1 MMLARPSR
9 PPGSAATFGVL
20 TDWLEGEYQSE
31 LVESLVEAAR
41 ESGVNLVLFS
51 SGVPSEPFHVGER
64 HNVAYDLA
72 LSDEIDGLV
81 IQAGTLRG
89 HQTLDDLRSYCE
101 YYRPRPICSI
111 AVAIEGA
118 TGILVDGRQALRQG
132 IRHLVEDH
140 QYRRIALIGG
150 PEENNEARDRLQTFR
165 EVLTGC
171 GLMPPDSFIALGDF
185 KYESGVDAVRILLD
199 ERGVTFDAI
208 VAANDEMALGAIDA
222 LRVRNIRVPRD
233 VAIIGFDDISEAR
246 YCTPPLTTI
255 KQPLPQLGRVAIDVL
270 LQRIRGET
278 GDDVRVIPAEL
289 VVRRSCGCYSEALRV
304 SATSSAPHQ
313 PAGSTTGLSVDE
325 ALGLHRSRILEA
337 MREPVGGLPDGIPE
351 HWAESLLDALIGELR
366 GAPAGFAERFTELL
380 KETMRPGATGNHWRP
395 ALSALH
401 RELIPCLVSDPVMSS
416 RADDLL
422 EEARAL
428 IDEAAEDT
436 EAQRRLTIER
446 RTQMLAQAATTLG
459 AAFDLESLGEALRE
473 SLPRLGFPSAY
484 LVLDADISPAGARVV
499 CAYDPG
505 RDEAAVEA
513 LRNATIHGTSL
524 PAWMLP
530 LDRAYAMVVEPLF
543 FKNDPLGYAVFEMGP
558 TEASTFGA
566 LRARISGAL
575 KVALLIEELKVR
587 ADQLRQ
593 AQKMETLGQLSGAIA
608 HDFNNLLQ
616 AIHGYAELARADVP
630 GNAELGAD
638 LDEIARAADRASEL
652 TRQLLTFSQPARAN
666 TRVVDVNACVDQ
678 AVPMMRHLLGP
689 AIHLSVTL
697 RPEAGNILI
706 DPTQLEQVILNL
718 CVNSRDAMPEGGS
731 LTIETGRRLAAPAVS
746 PNVSGSEPDLQAPRP
761 RTAQTMTMVAITDT
775 GTGIRQEIRERIF
788 EPFFTTKET
797 GQGSGLGLSI
807 VYGIVHNAG
816 GDIVVESEPGKGTRF
831 SLLFPLCEDHEEP
844 STVQVARPVHGS
856 ETVLLVEDEAAIRK
870 LAERV
875 LTDAGYRVLC
885 ASNASE
891 ARTLWHANK
900 GRIDLLL
907 SDVTMP
913 GLSGVA
919 FAAELAG
926 GRGEPPR
933 TLFISGHVP
942 GGVGGPAFP
951 RGARL
956 LPKPFS
962 VAALRDAV
970 REALDSPV

>member
-1 MMLARPSR
+1 MMLARRSQPS
-9 PPGSAATFGVL
+9 GNATTFGVL

-31 LVESLVEAAR
+31 LVGSLVEAAR
-41 ESGVNLVLFS
+41 EFGVNLVLFN
-51 SGVPSEPFHVGER
+51 SGTLRAPFHFGER

-72 LSDEIDGLV
+72 LSHEIDGLV
-81 IQAGTLRG
+81 IQAGTLG
-89 HQTLDDLRSYCE
+89 AHLTLDDLGRYCE
-101 YYRPRPICSI
+101 RYRPRPMCSI
-111 AVAIEGA
+111 SVAIEGA
-118 TGILVDGRQALRQG
+118 TGILVDGEQALRDG

-140 QYRRIALIGG
+140 QYRRVAFIGG
-150 PEENNEARDRLQTFR
+150 PEGNNEARDRLRTFR
-165 EVLTGC
+165 EVLAGS
-171 GLMPPDSFIALGDF
+171 GIMPPDSFVAPGDF
-185 KYESGVDAVRILLD
+185 TYESGVDAVRILLD

-222 LRVRNIRVPRD
+222 LRIRNIRVPRD
-233 VAIIGFDDISEAR
+233 VAVIGFDDVNEAR

-255 KQPLPQLGRVAIDVL
+255 RQPVRKLGRLAIEIL
-270 LQRIRGET
+270 LQRIRGED
-278 GDDVRVIPAEL
+278 GDAVRVVPAEL
-289 VVRRSCGCYSEALRV
+289 VVRRSCGCLSDARRTAVTGIVPRSPTRPVTDLTVREALR
-304 SATSSAPHQ
+304 
-313 PAGSTTGLSVDE
+313 LR
-325 ALGLHRSRILEA
+325 RSQILEA
-337 MREPVGGLPDGIPE
+337 MREPVGGLPDGIPDGWE
-351 HWAESLLDALIGELR
+351 ASLLDALVAELQ
-366 GAPAGFAERFTELL
+366 GAPAGFAERFTALL
-380 KETMRPGATGNHWRP
+380 KEMMSPGATGNHWQP

-401 RELIPCLVSDPVMSS
+401 RELMPCLASDPAI
-416 RADDLL
+416 RARAEDLL

-428 IDEAAEDT
+428 IGEAVEDS

-446 RTQMLAQAATTLG
+446 RTERLSQAAEVIS
-459 AAFDLESLGEALRE
+459 AAFDLDSLGKALRE
-473 SLPRLGFPSAY
+473 CLPRLGFPSAY
-484 LVLDADISPAGARVV
+484 LVLEAEGPSAGARVV
-499 CAYDPG
+499 SAYDQG
-505 RDEAAVEA
+505 RDPAAVEA
-513 LRNATIHGTSL
+513 LCNATIQGTSL
-524 PAWMLP
+524 PPGLLP

-543 FKNDPLGYAVFEMGP
+543 FKDDPLGYAVFEMGP
-558 TEASTFGA
+558 TEASTYES
-566 LRARISGAL
+566 LRARIGGAL
-575 KVALLIEELKVR
+575 KVALLIEELQVR

-616 AIHGYAELARADVP
+616 AIHGYAELARVDVP
-630 GNAELGAD
+630 GNAELAAD

-678 AVPMMRHLLGP
+678 AIPMMRHLLGP
-689 AIHLSVTL
+689 TIRLSAIL

-718 CVNSRDAMPEGGS
+718 CVNSRDAMPEGGT
-731 LTIETGRRLAAPAVS
+731 LTIETGRRLAAPVVS
-746 PNVSGSEPDLQAPRP
+746 SNASHSDPWALRP
-761 RTAQTMTMVAITDT
+761 RIAQTMTLVAISDT
-775 GTGIRQEIRERIF
+775 GSGIRPEIRERIF

-816 GDIVVESEPGKGTRF
+816 GDIVVESEPGNGTCF
-831 SLLFPLCEDHEEP
+831 SLMFPPCDDPEEA
-844 STVQVARPVHGS
+844 SAVEVERPVHGS
-856 ETVLLVEDEAAIRK
+856 ETVLLVEDEGAIRK
-870 LAERV
+870 LADRV
-875 LTDAGYRVLC
+875 LTDAGYRVLS
-885 ASNASE
+885 AANASE
-891 ARTLWHANK
+891 ARTLWHANQ

-913 GLSGVA
+913 GLSGLA
-919 FAAELAG
+919 FAAELADG
-926 GRGEPPR
+926 GKPPR

-970 REALDSPV
+970 RAALDSLAV

>member
-1 MMLARPSR
+1 MMLARPSQ
-9 PPGSAATFGVL
+9 PPGNATTFGVL

-31 LVESLVEAAR
+31 LVGSLVEAAR
-41 ESGVNLVLFS
+41 ESGVNLVLFN
-51 SGVPSEPFHVGER
+51 SGTLRVPFHFGER

-81 IQAGTLRG
+81 IQAGTLG
-89 HQTLDDLRSYCE
+89 AHLTLDDLERYCE
-101 YYRPRPICSI
+101 RYRPRPMCSI

-118 TGILVDGRQALRQG
+118 TGILVDGQQALRDG
-132 IRHLVEDH
+132 IRHMVEDH
-140 QYRRIALIGG
+140 QYRRFAFIGG
-150 PEENNEARDRLQTFR
+150 PEGNNEARDRLSTFR
-165 EVLTGC
+165 EVMAGS
-171 GLMPPDSFIALGDF
+171 GIMPPDSFLAPGDF
-185 KYESGVDAVRILLD
+185 TYETGVDAVRILLD

-233 VAIIGFDDISEAR
+233 VAVIGFDDINEAR
-246 YCTPPLTTI
+246 FCTPPLTTI
-255 KQPLPQLGRVAIDVL
+255 RQPVRKLGRLAIEIL
-270 LQRIRGET
+270 LQRLRGED
-278 GDDVRVIPAEL
+278 GEAVRVVPAEL
-289 VVRRSCGCYSEALRV
+289 VVRRSCGCFSDARRTAVTGIVPQPPTRPVTDLTVGEALR
-304 SATSSAPHQ
+304 
-313 PAGSTTGLSVDE
+313 LR
-325 ALGLHRSRILEA
+325 RSRILEA
-337 MREPVGGLPDGIPE
+337 MREPAGGLPDGIPDGWE
-351 HWAESLLDALIGELR
+351 ESLLDALVAELQ
-366 GAPAGFAERFTELL
+366 GAPAGFAERFTALL
-380 KETMRPGATGNHWRP
+380 KEMMSPGATGNHWQP

-401 RELIPCLVSDPVMSS
+401 RELMPCLASDPAISA
-416 RADDLL
+416 RAEDLL

-428 IDEAAEDT
+428 IGEAVEDS

-446 RTQMLAQAATTLG
+446 RTERLSQAAEVLS
-459 AAFDLESLGEALRE
+459 AAFDLDSLCKALGEC
-473 SLPRLGFPSAY
+473 LPRLGFPSAY
-484 LVLDADISPAGARVV
+484 LVLDAESSSAGARVV
-499 CAYDPG
+499 SAYDSA
-505 RDEAAVEA
+505 RDPAAIEA
-513 LRNATIHGTSL
+513 LCNATIQGTSL
-524 PAWMLP
+524 PPGLLP
-530 LDRAYAMVVEPLF
+530 VDRAYAMVVEPLF
-543 FKNDPLGYAVFEMGP
+543 FKDDPLGYAVFEMGP
-558 TEASTFGA
+558 TEASTYES
-566 LRARISGAL
+566 LRARIGGAL
-575 KVALLIEELKVR
+575 KVALLIEELQVR

-630 GNAELGAD
+630 GHAELAAD

-666 TRVVDVNACVDQ
+666 ARVVDVNACVDQ
-678 AVPMMRHLLGP
+678 AIPMMRHLLGP
-689 AIHLSVTL
+689 TIRLSATL

-746 PNVSGSEPDLQAPRP
+746 SNSSDSDPWALGPRI
-761 RTAQTMTMVAITDT
+761 AQTMTLVAISDT
-775 GTGIRQEIRERIF
+775 GSGIRPEIRERIF

-816 GDIVVESEPGKGTRF
+816 GDIVVESEPGNGTCF
-831 SLLFPLCEDHEEP
+831 SLMFPPSEDAEEP
-844 STVQVARPVHGS
+844 SAVEVERPVHGS
-856 ETVLLVEDEAAIRK
+856 ETVLLVEDEGAIRK
-870 LAERV
+870 LADRV

-885 ASNASE
+885 AANASE
-891 ARTLWHANK
+891 ARTLWHANQ

-913 GLSGVA
+913 GLSGLA
-919 FAAELAG
+919 FAAELADAG
-926 GRGEPPR
+926 KPPR

-970 REALDSPV
+970 RAALDSPAV